1 MEPVKS
7 IDRTEEFLFTGPVLK
22 KEIKKNNFCLDL
34 LRFYPV
40 SLHLLQEPENKKEKI
55 RTSYGKYVYDKY
67 LPMDLKFKSREM
79 RLKTRNE
86 RPHGKI
92 DLSDPYYGKVIRFKH
107 GVLHHDY
114 VPAYCYYCTWF
125 ELEIMIV
132 NGQATSMEIGLHDGI
147 PLVKLL
153 DVSVKKVSEDEY
165 SSKYC
170 FSENKAYLDEKH
182 NLVIRGVK
190 NLDEEPKE
198 ERLERNDLNDLL
210 SRFSSLKLQEKK

>member
-1 MEPVKS
+1 
-7 IDRTEEFLFTGPVLK
+7 
-22 KEIKKNNFCLDL
+22 
-34 LRFYPV
+34 
-40 SLHLLQEPENKKEKI
+40 
-55 RTSYGKYVYDKY
+55 
-67 LPMDLKFKSREM
+67 M
-79 RLKTRNE
+79 RLKTRNG

-92 DLSDPYYGKVIRFKH
+92 DLSDKIIRFKH

-125 ELEIMIV
+125 ELEIMII

-165 SSKYC
+165 SSKYF

-198 ERLERNDLNDLL
+198 ERLERSNLNDLL
-210 SRFSSLKLQEKK
+210 SRFSTLKLQEKK